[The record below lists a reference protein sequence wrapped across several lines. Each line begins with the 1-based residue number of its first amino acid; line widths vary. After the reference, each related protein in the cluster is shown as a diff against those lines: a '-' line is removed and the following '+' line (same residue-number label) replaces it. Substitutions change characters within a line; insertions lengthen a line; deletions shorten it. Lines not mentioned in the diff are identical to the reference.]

1 MTVIMTNIRNFCII
15 AHIDHGKSTLADR
28 FLELTHTVASRDM
41 KAQMLDQMDL
51 ERERGI
57 TIKLQPVR
65 MEYNGYIL
73 NLIDTPGHV
82 DFSYEVSRS
91 LQAVEGA
98 ILLVDA
104 SQGVEAQTLANLYLA
119 IEQNLVVI
127 PVINK
132 IDLPAADVPKVTQE
146 LTRLLGVTKDEILLA
161 SGKSGQGVVEILD
174 SVIKLVPA
182 PQSTSKK
189 TQALIFDSLYDD
201 YRGVVAFVRVISG
214 AVKKGDIIHFIS
226 AEKDTHAL
234 EVGTFKPK
242 FNPKPDL
249 TEGEIGY
256 IVTGFKEVGNAR
268 VGDTVTLAKDK
279 ATALPGYKE
288 VKPMVF
294 AGIFPE
300 SGDEYPKLRDA
311 MDQVNLTDA
320 ALQFEQEQSKALGFG
335 YRCGFLGMLHM
346 EIIAERLKREHGLHL
361 VVTTP
366 SVAYEIHLQSGT
378 SIIIHSPQEL
388 PDASH
393 IAEIREPWVR
403 AEIVSPKQ
411 YVGGLMSLIQERHGL
426 FGTTEYLD
434 EIRVVLHFE
443 IPLAGLITDFYDTL
457 KSASSGYASLNYEF
471 KDYRKADIVRLD
483 IWVGEE
489 VVEAFSLLIARED
502 AYAMGKRMVAK
513 LKDIIPKQQFVI
525 KLQAAVGSKIIAAE
539 RIQALR
545 KDVTK
550 GLYGGDVTRKRKLL
564 EKQKKG
570 KKRMGAH
577 GHVEIPARAFLE
589 VLKR

>member
-1 MTVIMTNIRNFCII
+1 
-15 AHIDHGKSTLADR
+15 
-28 FLELTHTVASRDM
+28 M